1 MDLTTFCSQLD
12 ELFELDAGTIQ
23 PATQLQ
29 QVDGWSSL
37 TFMGLI
43 ALVDEEYGVTL
54 APNAVLECGAIS
66 ELFGQIVAASTPAR
80 KAA

>member
-1 MDLTTFCSQLD
+1 MNLATFCQHLD

-23 PATQLQ
+23 PTSELQ
-29 QVDGWSSL
+29 QIPGWSSL

-54 APNAVLECGAIS
+54 RPAAVLKAVTIADLATLIQPEAGGLS
-66 ELFGQIVAASTPAR
+66 QAA
-80 KAA
+80 